1 MSFKKKIFKFSIS
14 QKILAFIGYVYI
26 LFVCY
31 TSKIQII
38 NSELPEKL
46 WRENK
51 PFILAFWHGQLM
63 MIGHVWKSKAVLNML
78 ASSHSDGR
86 FGAYIAGHFNLKNV
100 SIMSKNKSPSLRKVF
115 KILKDRNY
123 IGITPDGPRGPA
135 RTLAMGPI
143 ALAHL
148 TGIEIIP
155 VVFAADRQWVLNS
168 WDKTRIPKPFSRSLV
183 LWGEPIRI
191 PELKRKKNEI
201 LDKKRQISREIFE
214 SWRLQIEHELNTLT
228 EKCDY
233 LIAKPATIKKKNKRL

>member
-14 QKILAFIGYVYI
+14 QKILAFIGYLYI

-123 IGITPDGPRGPA
+123 IGITPDGPRGPN
-135 RTLAMGPI
+135 RKVSEGIIKI
-143 ALAHL
+143 AIHSQVP
-148 TGIEIIP
+148 IIP
-155 VVFAADRQWVLNS
+155 LGFASNKNFELKS
-168 WDKTRIPKPFSRSLV
+168 WDSFLITYPFAKCNFV
-183 LWGEPIRI
+183 WGEPINI
-191 PELKRKKNEI
+191 PSSTKDSEI
-201 LDKKRQISREIFE
+201 EKYKIILEEKINFCIS
-214 SWRLQIEHELNTLT
+214 SAKSELN
-228 EKCDY
+228 
-233 LIAKPATIKKKNKRL
+233 A

>member
-14 QKILAFIGYVYI
+14 QKILAFIGYLYI

-123 IGITPDGPRGPA
+123 IGITPDGPRGPNKKVSE
-135 RTLAMGPI
+135 GIIKI
-143 ALAHL
+143 AIHSQVP
-148 TGIEIIP
+148 IIP
-155 VVFAADRQWVLNS
+155 LGFASNKNLKLKS
-168 WDKTRIPKPFSRSLV
+168 WDSFLITYPFSRCRFVWGLSL
-183 LWGEPIRI
+183 IHI
-191 PELKRKKNEI
+191 
-201 LDKKRQISREIFE
+201 
-214 SWRLQIEHELNTLT
+214 
-228 EKCDY
+228 
-233 LIAKPATIKKKNKRL
+233 